1 MYSEQDL
8 QNISRQL
15 MARISALALPVL
27 LLLSGIVYSF
37 ICRSQIVTILLSI
50 VLCCMAIFTWGL
62 FLTPLVKY
70 KRFLKSVLYGMNRTT
85 EGYFNCFVNDQS
97 ERDGVLFFPLFI
109 NISDTDDEEDDRLF
123 YWDARL
129 PLPSWSKGDKLIITS
144 QDKAVIR
151 WEKQ

>member
-37 ICRSQIVTILLSI
+37 IRRNQIVTILLSI
-50 VLCCMAIFTWGL
+50 ALYCMVIFTWGL
-62 FLTPLVKY
+62 FLTPLMRY
-70 KRFLKSVLYGMNRTT
+70 KRFLKSVLYGMNRTM
-85 EGYFNCFVNDQS
+85 EGYFKCFISEQS
-97 ERDGVLFFPLFI
+97 ERDGVLFSPLFI
-109 NISDTDDEEDDRLF
+109 NISNTDDEEDDRLF
-123 YWDARL
+123 YWDAHL